1 MNSKDISKIADNVLN
16 IDRVTLLDINGKS
29 YGVPHRMVTG
39 LIFNSQA
46 EMAKVYDIIQKGII
60 IDPETGLPHPERCVL
75 GLFNPKTSMGFITVT
90 FTEANRKLCKDM
102 CSALMKDDGFGRDT
116 FLNHMGDMPSYQL
129 IPVLTVDKPKVA
141 IIGLGVGKRLPTR
154 LCDYV
159 NLAEQVGYSGYDD
172 RNWVDGYRAV
182 RGATDN
188 TSWKVSKTRFK
199 KKGKK

>member
-1 MNSKDISKIADNVLN
+1 MNSKDIAKIADNVLN

-29 YGVPHRMVTG
+29 YGFPRRMVTN
-39 LIFNSQA
+39 LIFNSQV
-46 EMAKVYDIIQKGII
+46 EMAKVYDIIHKDII
-60 IDPETGLPHPERCVL
+60 IDPETGVPYPVRCVL
-75 GLFNPKTSMGFITVT
+75 GLFNPKTGAGFISVT

-102 CSALMKDDGFGRDT
+102 CSALMKDEEFGRDT

-141 IIGLGVGKRLPTR
+141 IIGLGVGNRLPTR